1 MNDKKLL
8 NIFVEKI
15 NDIVNDGKI
24 NDSFRI
30 NSIEFNPRFEDRIFF
45 DVDIYES
52 EIKNNQ
58 LNNQFFIF
66 FIQYYFKKI
75 DIFMENFIEKEH
87 LYDFIN
93 KMYNELKEM
102 DIEIEG
108 IKNQNTFF
116 QINFNSLSKDVSI
129 FCSNLL
135 IKIRKQIEQLYF
147 YIYQLFQNWLYNNN
161 LQISKQFDWSQFF
174 DVSSGW

>member
-66 FIQYYFKKI
+66 FI
-75 DIFMENFIEKEH
+75 
-87 LYDFIN
+87 
-93 KMYNELKEM
+93 
-102 DIEIEG
+102 
-108 IKNQNTFF
+108 
-116 QINFNSLSKDVSI
+116 
-129 FCSNLL
+129 
-135 IKIRKQIEQLYF
+135 
-147 YIYQLFQNWLYNNN
+147 
-161 LQISKQFDWSQFF
+161 
-174 DVSSGW
+174 

>member
-1 MNDKKLL
+1 
-8 NIFVEKI
+8 
-15 NDIVNDGKI
+15 
-24 NDSFRI
+24 
-30 NSIEFNPRFEDRIFF
+30 
-45 DVDIYES
+45 
-52 EIKNNQ
+52 
-58 LNNQFFIF
+58 
-66 FIQYYFKKI
+66 
-75 DIFMENFIEKEH
+75 MENFIEKEH

-135 IKIRKQIEQLYF
+135 IKIRKQIE
-147 YIYQLFQNWLYNNN
+147 
-161 LQISKQFDWSQFF
+161 
-174 DVSSGW
+174 

>member
-1 MNDKKLL
+1 MDDKKLL
-8 NIFVEKI
+8 DIFVEKI
-15 NDIVNDGKI
+15 NTIIDDGKI
-24 NDSFRI
+24 DDSFRI

-66 FIQYYFKKI
+66 FISYYFKKI
-75 DIFMENFIEKEH
+75 DVFIENFIEKEH
-87 LYDFIN
+87 LYDFIY
-93 KMYNELKEM
+93 KMYDELKNM
-102 DIEIEG
+102 SIEISG

-116 QINFNSLSKDVSI
+116 QINFDSLSKDVSL

-135 IKIRKQIEQLYF
+135 IKVRKQIE
-147 YIYQLFQNWLYNNN
+147 
-161 LQISKQFDWSQFF
+161 
-174 DVSSGW
+174 